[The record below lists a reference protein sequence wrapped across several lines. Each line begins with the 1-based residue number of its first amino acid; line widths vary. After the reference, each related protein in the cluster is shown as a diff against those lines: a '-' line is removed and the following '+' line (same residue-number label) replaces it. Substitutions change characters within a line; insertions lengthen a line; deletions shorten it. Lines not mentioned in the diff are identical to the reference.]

1 LTKDGIPIKVVT
13 FIPYRVDPGEKTVQ
27 LGQSFPFRQKAVHTL
42 LAKELIERKQDK
54 RESGKRHEWEG
65 GPEDGLIPLIGTPI
79 MQDII
84 SRYTVDE
91 LCACHDPER
100 DPRVEIAAELKKKAQ
115 EALEP
120 LGLKLIGG
128 GISNLIPMNG
138 DIIERRL
145 ENWRTK
151 WEGQILKQM
160 SEAQA
165 NRMYLTE
172 QARAEVEI
180 EIVELF
186 RRVIRGSERI
196 DTALALRFINTLGNI
211 FAVEGQWPL
220 PNEEL
225 EQRLKQLRGET
236 GEKKHPERWPLL
248 GQD

>member
-13 FIPYRVDPGEKTVQ
+13 FIPYQVDPGEQTVQ
-27 LGQSFPFRQKAVHTL
+27 PGQSFPFRQKAVHTL
-42 LAKELIERKQDK
+42 LAKELVERKQDK
-54 RESGKRHEWEG
+54 RDSGKRHEWEG
-65 GPEDGLIPLIGTPI
+65 GPEHGLIPLIGTPI

-84 SRYTVDE
+84 SRYTIDE
-91 LCACHDPER
+91 LCASHDPER
-100 DPRVEIAAELKKKAQ
+100 DPRVEIAAELKRRAQ
-115 EALEP
+115 AALEP

-128 GISNLIPMNG
+128 GISNLIPENG

-165 NRMYLTE
+165 NRIFQTE
-172 QARAEVEI
+172 RARAEVET
-180 EIVELF
+180 EIVEFF
-186 RRVIRGSERI
+186 RKVIRDSQRI

-211 FAVEGQWPL
+211 FAAEGQWPL

-225 EQRLKQLRGET
+225 EQRLKLLRGESE
-236 GEKKHPERWPLL
+236 EKKHTERWPLL
-248 GQD
+248 DQD